1 LKKFKPKW
9 ILAEVTFSW
18 IKIFNSP
25 LFFHLF
31 FHATLRRC
39 QTTNKG
45 CGFCGW
51 VKSELKQGLDL
62 VSAEENKVHEK
73 GEVYNLA
80 EAKVK

>member
-1 LKKFKPKW
+1 
-9 ILAEVTFSW
+9 
-18 IKIFNSP
+18 
-25 LFFHLF
+25 
-31 FHATLRRC
+31 
-39 QTTNKG
+39 
-45 CGFCGW
+45 